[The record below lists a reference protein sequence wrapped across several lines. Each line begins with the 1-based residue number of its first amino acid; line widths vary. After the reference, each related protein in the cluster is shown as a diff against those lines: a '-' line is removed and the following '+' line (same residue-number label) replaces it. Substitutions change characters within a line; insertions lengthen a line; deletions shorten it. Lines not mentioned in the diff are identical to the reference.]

1 MPAIKDQAG
10 SVFYEWR
17 DTAAMRVLVLRWEAN
32 SAGAVRWDFPFDLSG
47 DLYEAIMAH
56 SHTGTTGT
64 VAATLEGDRGSDAFL
79 GLLSSSNAPAVN
91 TTTRRAMRQDFTTSP
106 QAYARDMTLGGQ
118 YVLTITYSGAA
129 FTFGVLSLLMR
140 RQP

>member
-10 SVFYEWR
+10 TVCHEWR
-17 DTAAMRVLVLRWEAN
+17 DTDSMRVLVLRWEAS
-32 SAGAVRWDFPFDLSG
+32 SAGTVRWDFPFDLSG
-47 DLYEAIMAH
+47 DLYEAILAH

-64 VAATLEGDRGSDAFL
+64 VAATLEDDRGNDAFL
-79 GLLSSSNAPAVN
+79 GLLTSTNAPAVN

-106 QAYARDMTLGGQ
+106 QAYARDLTIGGR
-118 YVLTITYSGAA
+118 YALTITYSGAA